1 MIVRGANW
9 IPDHAYLTE
18 MTPERYAERIDDAI
32 EANVN
37 LLRIWGGGIYESDD
51 LYDRCDELG
60 VLVWQDFLFACA
72 AYAEEPWLADEVEP
86 EVREAVTRLSPHP
99 SLVVW
104 NGNNENL
111 VAYAEWGWRPSLVG
125 RTWGNGYYR
134 SLLPAVVAE
143 LDPTRPYT
151 PGSPFSFDE
160 YLHPNDDRNGTVH
173 IWDVWNTKDYTAY
186 ADWHPGS
193 SRSSGTRVRPLV
205 DAHRRGARRAP
216 RPGRPRD
223 ARPPEGA
230 RGQPEARRR
239 HARTPARAP
248 EREDWHWA
256 AQLNQAHA
264 IRFGMDWFRSRTPDN
279 TGMVVWQLND
289 DWPVVSWALVDHAGH
304 RKPVWYAVRQA
315 YRPVLAT
322 VQPRRTAAAR
332 RSSS

>member
-1 MIVRGANW
+1 
-9 IPDHAYLTE
+9 
-18 MTPERYAERIDDAI
+18 MTPERYTERIDDAI

-72 AYAEEPWLADEVEP
+72 AYAEEPGSP
-86 EVREAVTRLSPHP
+86 TRSSPRSAKRSP
-99 SLVVW
+99 ASARTVAVVW

-186 ADWHPGS
+186 ADWHPRFVAEFGYQGPPAWSTLTAVVHDEPLDRTATRCSCTRRHTRATGS
-193 SRSSGTRVRPLV
+193 SRTACAGTCPS
-205 DAHRRGARRAP
+205 RGA
-216 RPGRPRD
+216 
-223 ARPPEGA
+223 
-230 RGQPEARRR
+230 
-239 HARTPARAP
+239 
-248 EREDWHWA
+248 
-256 AQLNQAHA
+256 
-264 IRFGMDWFRSRTPDN
+264 SRTG
-279 TGMVVWQLND
+279 TG
-289 DWPVVSWALVDHAGH
+289 
-304 RKPVWYAVRQA
+304 
-315 YRPVLAT
+315 
-322 VQPRRTAAAR
+322 R
-332 RSSS
+332 RS